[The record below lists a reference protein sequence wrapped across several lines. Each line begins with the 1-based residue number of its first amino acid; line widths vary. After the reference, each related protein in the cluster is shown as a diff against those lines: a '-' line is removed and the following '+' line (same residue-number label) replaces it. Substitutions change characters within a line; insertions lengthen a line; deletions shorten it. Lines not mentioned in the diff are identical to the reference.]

1 MKRSTFTRYI
11 LLYAF
16 QLLMGRWL
24 QYHDRD
30 TGDLCGMLPLA
41 VGMKV
46 ALTEHLDRPKNLLK
60 GSVGR
65 IHSWVWQD
73 NDRLPSA
80 VYVHFPN
87 AEWKLDGV
95 EMPGVYPILPKQKD
109 WYLDARRDNPVLK
122 IKRRQIPLTP
132 AYAMTAHASQGKTLP
147 AVLLDL
153 NVDKKV
159 DATFGTVAAS
169 RVRSREDCL
178 ILRPFPHFLFN
189 RGMPEGPGLLL
200 KTLRGEIVDWPAF
213 REGRIPTATCCGCLE
228 LLPFD
233 AFDYHQWERVRA
245 NDRAKCLS
253 CKKVPGGNG
262 PKRRKIDSGC
272 QKYICD
278 GCKITKVEDAFPRA
292 QLQQDESKAVQK
304 LCLKCCRGRT
314 HHLQCS
320 QCQTT
325 PALQGKF
332 RPNMATMPAA
342 WIACE
347 TCQNQAQQKIK
358 RPRKYSRWFEC
369 RGCGQMF
376 PTASKSSKTDDKQ
389 GRSCLNCQS
398 RCAFTRGE
406 QTCRGCKRKWTE
418 AQPKDGSARK
428 RYCPTCR
435 K

>member
-1 MKRSTFTRYI
+1 MFRHLI
-11 LLYAF
+11 
-16 QLLMGRWL
+16 GRWL

-60 GSVGR
+60 GSIGR

-95 EMPGVYPILPKQKD
+95 EMAGVYPILPKQKD
-109 WYLDARRDNPVLK
+109 WYLDARRDYPVLK

-153 NVDKKV
+153 NVDKNV

-178 ILRPFPHFLFN
+178 ILRPFRHFLFN
-189 RGMPEGPGLLL
+189 RGVPEGPGLLL
-200 KTLRGEIVDWPAF
+200 KTLRGEIVDWQAF
-213 REGRIPTATCCGCLE
+213 REGRVPTATCCGCWE

-233 AFDYHQWERVRA
+233 AFDYQQWERVRA

-253 CKKVPGGNG
+253 CKVPGGNG
-262 PKRRKIDSGC
+262 AKRRKIDNSS
-272 QKYICD
+272 QKHVCD
-278 GCKITKVEDAFPRA
+278 GCKINKVEDAFPRA
-292 QLQQDESKAVQK
+292 QLQQDETKAVQK

-320 QCQTT
+320 QCKTT
-325 PALQGKF
+325 PALHGRF
-332 RPNMATMPAA
+332 RPNMATMPTA

-347 TCQNQAQQKIK
+347 TCQNDAQQ
-358 RPRKYSRWFEC
+358 RVSREYSGWFEC

-376 PTASKSSKTDDKQ
+376 PMPKSRKTGDKR
-389 GRSCLNCQS
+389 GRRCLNCQT
-398 RCAFTRGE
+398 RCTWTKGE
-406 QTCRGCKRKWTE
+406 NTCRGCKRKWTE
-418 AQPKDGSARK
+418 DQPKDGSARK